1 MELELSQRIGKLKTS
16 PIRKLIP
23 YGEEATRKGKIIHH
37 LNIGQPDI
45 KTPLEFYDAVRNY
58 FEPVLKYANSAGT
71 PELINEIKN
80 YYSRRKMNYSIDDIL
95 VTSGGV
101 EGISFAL
108 TAICDVG
115 DEILIPEPY
124 YANYNSFFNTLEIN
138 VKAVTTYAETGFHLP
153 SMEEFEKKITPRT
166 RAIMLSNPSN
176 PTGTVYRKEEIEMIA
191 QISKKHNL
199 YIISDE
205 VYREFVYGENKAIS
219 FGTFKDI
226 EDRVILIDSI
236 SKRYSACGSRIGCVI
251 SKNKKLIQSIYK
263 LCQARLCLPT
273 LEMIGATALYK
284 IDDSYLEEVRKEYE
298 KRRNVLYNELREIE
312 GVIVRESEGAFYSVV
327 KFPVKDAEKFAIWL
341 LEEFEINGETVMIT
355 PVEGFYK
362 TKGAGRDEIRISYA
376 IDELKITQTM
386 AILKEGLKRYLKEE
400 SKRY

>member
-23 YGEEATRKGKIIHH
+23 YGEEATRKGKVVHH

-71 PELINEIKN
+71 PELIKEIRN
-80 YYSRRKMNYSIDDIL
+80 YYLRRDMNYSMEDIL

-124 YANYNSFFNTLEIN
+124 YANYNSFFNTLEIK
-138 VKAVTTYAETGFHLP
+138 VTTVTTYAETGFHLP
-153 SMEEFEKKITPRT
+153 SIEEFEKKITPKT
-166 RAIMLSNPSN
+166 KAIMLSNPSN

-191 QISKKHNL
+191 KIAKKHNL
-199 YIISDE
+199 FIISDE
-205 VYREFVYGENKAIS
+205 VYREFVYGDNKAIS
-219 FGTFKDI
+219 FGTFKEI

-251 SKNKKLIQSIYK
+251 SKNKKLIQSIFK

-273 LEMIGATALYK
+273 LEMVGAAALYR
-284 IDDSYLEEVRKEYE
+284 IDDSYLEEVRKEYGN
-298 KRRNVLYNELREIE
+298 RRNVLYNELKKIE
-312 GVIVRESEGAFYSVV
+312 GVVVRQPEGAFYSVV
-327 KFPVKDAEKFAIWL
+327 KLPVEDTEKFAIWL
-341 LEEFEINGETVMIT
+341 LKDFELNGETVMIT

-362 TKGAGRDEIRISYA
+362 TKGAGKDEIRISFA
-376 IDELKITQTM
+376 IDERKIKE
-386 AILKEGLKRYLKEE
+386 AINILKEALKKYKKKM
-400 SKRY
+400 SA

>member
-1 MELELSQRIGKLKTS
+1 MELELSQRIEKLKTS

-23 YGEEATRKGKIIHH
+23 YGEEATRKGKVVHH

-45 KTPLEFYDAVRNY
+45 KTPLEFYDAVRSY

-71 PELINEIKN
+71 PELIKEIRN
-80 YYSRRKMNYSIDDIL
+80 YYLRRDMNYSIDDIL

-138 VKAVTTYAETGFHLP
+138 VNAVTTYAETGFHLP
-153 SMEEFEKKITPRT
+153 SIEEFEKKITPKT
-166 RAIMLSNPSN
+166 KAIMLSNPSN

-191 QISKKHNL
+191 QIAKKHNL

-205 VYREFVYGENKAIS
+205 VYREFVYGDNKAIS
-219 FGTFKDI
+219 FGTFKEI

-273 LEMIGATALYK
+273 LEMVGAAALYR
-284 IDDSYLEEVRKEYE
+284 IEDSYLEKVRKEYE
-298 KRRNVLYNELREIE
+298 KRRNVLYEELKEIE
-312 GVIVRESEGAFYSVV
+312 GVVVRQPEGAFYSVV
-327 KFPVKDAEKFAIWL
+327 KLPVDDTEKFAIWL
-341 LEEFEINGETVMIT
+341 LKEFELNGETVMIT
-355 PVEGFYK
+355 PVEGFYQ

-376 IDELKITQTM
+376 IDEKKIKEAVT
-386 AILKEGLKRYLKEE
+386 ILKEGLKKY
-400 SKRY
+400 

>member
-1 MELELSQRIGKLKTS
+1 MELELSQRIEKLKTS

-23 YGEEATRKGKIIHH
+23 YGEEATRKGKVVHH

-45 KTPLEFYDAVRNY
+45 KTPLEFYDAVRSY

-71 PELINEIKN
+71 PELIKEIRN
-80 YYSRRKMNYSIDDIL
+80 YYLRRDMNYSIDDIL

-138 VKAVTTYAETGFHLP
+138 VNAVTTYAETGFHLP
-153 SMEEFEKKITPRT
+153 SIEEFEKKITPKT
-166 RAIMLSNPSN
+166 KAIMLSNPSN

-191 QISKKHNL
+191 QIAKKHNL

-205 VYREFVYGENKAIS
+205 VYREFVYGDNKAIS
-219 FGTFKDI
+219 FGTFKEI

-273 LEMIGATALYK
+273 LEMVGAAALYR
-284 IDDSYLEEVRKEYE
+284 IEDSYLEKVRKEYE
-298 KRRNVLYNELREIE
+298 RRRDVLYEELKEIE
-312 GVIVRESEGAFYSVV
+312 GVVVRQPEGAFYSVV
-327 KFPVKDAEKFAIWL
+327 KLPVDDTEKFAIWL
-341 LEEFEINGETVMIT
+341 LKEFELNGETVMIT
-355 PVEGFYK
+355 PVEGFYQ

-376 IDELKITQTM
+376 IDEKKIKEAVT
-386 AILKEGLKRYLKEE
+386 ILKEGLKKY
-400 SKRY
+400 

>member
-23 YGEEATRKGKIIHH
+23 YGEEATKKGKVVHH

-71 PELINEIKN
+71 PELIQEIRN
-80 YYSRRKMNYSIDDIL
+80 YYLRRDMDYSMDDIL

-124 YANYNSFFNTLEIN
+124 YANYNSFFNTLEIK
-138 VKAVTTYAETGFHLP
+138 VTTVTTYAETGFHLP
-153 SMEEFEKKITPRT
+153 GIEEFEKKITPKT
-166 RAIMLSNPSN
+166 KAIMLSNPSN
-176 PTGTVYRKEEIEMIA
+176 PTGTVYKKEEIEMIA
-191 QISKKHNL
+191 KIAKKHNL
-199 YIISDE
+199 FIISDE
-205 VYREFVYGENKAIS
+205 VYREFVYGDNKAIS
-219 FGTFKDI
+219 FGTFKEI

-251 SKNKKLIQSIYK
+251 SKNKKLIQSIFK

-273 LEMIGATALYK
+273 LEMVGAAALYR
-284 IDDSYLEEVRKEYE
+284 IDDSYLEEVRKEYG
-298 KRRNVLYNELREIE
+298 KRRNILYNELKKIE
-312 GVIVRESEGAFYSVV
+312 GVVVRQPEGAFYSVV
-327 KFPVKDAEKFAIWL
+327 KLPVEDTEKFAIWL
-341 LEEFEINGETVMIT
+341 LKDFELNGETVMIT
-355 PVEGFYK
+355 PVQGFYK
-362 TKGAGRDEIRISYA
+362 TKGAGKDEIRISFA
-376 IDELKITQTM
+376 IDERKIKE
-386 AILKEGLKRYLKEE
+386 AINILKEALKKYKKKM
-400 SKRY
+400 SA

>member
-23 YGEEATRKGKIIHH
+23 YGEEATKKGKVVHH

-71 PELINEIKN
+71 PELIEEIRN
-80 YYSRRKMNYSIDDIL
+80 YYLRRDMNYLTEDIL

-138 VKAVTTYAETGFHLP
+138 VTTVTTYAETGFHLP
-153 SMEEFEKKITPRT
+153 SIEEFEKKITSKT
-166 RAIMLSNPSN
+166 KAIMLSNPSN

-191 QISKKHNL
+191 QIAKKHNL
-199 YIISDE
+199 FIISDE
-205 VYREFVYGENKAIS
+205 VYREFVYGDNKAIS
-219 FGTFKDI
+219 FGTFKEI

-251 SKNKKLIQSIYK
+251 SKNKKLIQSIFK

-273 LEMIGATALYK
+273 LEMVGAAALYR
-284 IDDSYLEEVRKEYE
+284 IDDSYLEEVRKEYGN
-298 KRRNVLYNELREIE
+298 RRNVLYNELKKIE
-312 GVIVRESEGAFYSVV
+312 GVVVRQPEGAFYSVV
-327 KFPVKDAEKFAIWL
+327 KLPVEDTEKFAIWL
-341 LEEFEINGETVMIT
+341 LKDFELNGETVMIT

-362 TKGAGRDEIRISYA
+362 TKGAGKDEIRISFA
-376 IDELKITQTM
+376 IDERKIKE
-386 AILKEGLKRYLKEE
+386 AINILKEALKKYK
-400 SKRY
+400 KKMIA